1 MVNSLYLRLEI
12 NSDPART
19 QSHMPGKNE
28 KKIIIVGQSATKIR
42 GVKVGG

>member
-1 MVNSLYLRLEI
+1 MVNSTYIRLGI